1 LPSPLNLKSKKQEY
15 SLKQESENGDQPMTG
30 YLVRRLAQNLLT
42 YFLFLTMVYFL
53 VDAQPGD
60 FGSTYTG
67 DPRLTAAMREALKA
81 RLGLDK
87 SVGERYLIWLKNFAQ
102 GDLGIAFS
110 EYPRPVMEVIAER
123 APRTLVLFMTATM
136 VSFYFGFITG
146 KLMAWR
152 RGNLTEYIGTVAG
165 VMLYTVFTPW
175 FGLMMILLFAFY
187 LNLFPIGRFND
198 AILWSNSPVQPN
210 FVFLR
215 MIWTG
220 GLAGIALFILTLF
233 VRTLDPFR
241 RRSVELVGIGVILL
255 VLVGYWWNTGVGKY
269 ALDILHHLILPIVT
283 LALINFAG
291 TMLLTR
297 NSMLETLREDYIMT
311 ARAKGLP
318 DKMIRDKHAARN
330 ALLPV
335 VTSFVFALAFALDGG
350 VITETIFS
358 WPGMGL
364 TLLRAAQVED
374 IPMVIGGLVFTG
386 ALALTAHLVADILY
400 AYLDPRIR
408 YA

>member
-1 LPSPLNLKSKKQEY
+1 
-15 SLKQESENGDQPMTG
+15 MTG

-60 FGSTYTG
+60 FGNSYVG
-67 DPRLTAAMREALKA
+67 DPRLTAEMREALKA

-87 SVGERYLIWLKNFAQ
+87 SVGERYVIWLGNFFK

-110 EYPRPVMEVIAER
+110 EYPRPVIEVIAER

-136 VSFYFGFITG
+136 VSFYLGFITG

-152 RGNLTEYIGTVAG
+152 RGNLTEYVGTVAG

-187 LNLFPIGRFND
+187 LDIFPIGRFND
-198 AILWSNSPVQPN
+198 AILWSNAPVGPN

-215 MIWTG
+215 MIWT
-220 GLAGIALFILTLF
+220 AGIAGVALFILTLF
-233 VRTLDPFR
+233 VRRLDPYR
-241 RRSVELVGIGVILL
+241 RRSAELIGIGVILA
-255 VLVGYWWNTGVGKY
+255 VLVGYWWSTGVGRY
-269 ALDILHHLILPIVT
+269 ALDILHHLLLPIIT